1 MFSEEPLESNNKYVR
16 RYLERYTCA
25 SNPTLQLTDVMSRL
39 LERSHPIVMKTQ
51 KNILLFVCLH
61 VCVLCVL
68 QIGIEPSGTHMHEVF
83 QGVKICIELE
93 VWSENI
99 LEFVRRNLEN

>member
-1 MFSEEPLESNNKYVR
+1 MFVFVCVCVCVCLCVYVCVCVCMCCVCLR
-16 RYLERYTCA
+16 VLC
-25 SNPTLQLTDVMSRL
+25 VCM
-39 LERSHPIVMKTQ
+39 
-51 KNILLFVCLH
+51 FVCL
-61 VCVLCVL
+61 CVR

>member
-61 VCVLCVL
+61 VCV
-68 QIGIEPSGTHMHEVF
+68 
-83 QGVKICIELE
+83 
-93 VWSENI
+93 
-99 LEFVRRNLEN
+99 FVCSSNRDRTQWYAYA